1 MQRKLGC
8 RPAER
13 RAGQPRLS
21 GLRMM
26 ARKAPA
32 RLVRGHIDPA
42 PLLLGNDRV
51 GDCTSVG
58 LGNHIRATA
67 ALAGFQVAVTEQ
79 DALHFYSLST
89 GYDPAR
95 PVTDQGGVEV
105 DVLACAGRAGYAL
118 TTQTFYPLWG
128 TAEEG
133 DFNTLR
139 LIVAG
144 LGAAY
149 VGVQLALADQAP
161 GVWDTLSPGDQRP
174 GSWGGHCVLVWD
186 YAGTADDDL
195 VTLLT
200 WGTRQK
206 CTWRWLRSRLMEVH
220 GVLWPQLMLPGGLYP
235 TGDDLEKLRAENAAF
250 LGAALVC

>member
-32 RLVRGHIDPA
+32 RLVRDHIDPA

-95 PVTDQGGVEV
+95 PITDQGSGSGCSGMCR
-105 DVLACAGRAGYAL
+105 ASRICADHADLLSLMGHGR
-118 TTQTFYPLWG
+118 
-128 TAEEG
+128 
-133 DFNTLR
+133 
-139 LIVAG
+139 
-144 LGAAY
+144 
-149 VGVQLALADQAP
+149 
-161 GVWDTLSPGDQRP
+161 
-174 GSWGGHCVLVWD
+174 GG
-186 YAGTADDDL
+186 
-195 VTLLT
+195 
-200 WGTRQK
+200 
-206 CTWRWLRSRLMEVH
+206 
-220 GVLWPQLMLPGGLYP
+220 
-235 TGDDLEKLRAENAAF
+235 
-250 LGAALVC
+250 